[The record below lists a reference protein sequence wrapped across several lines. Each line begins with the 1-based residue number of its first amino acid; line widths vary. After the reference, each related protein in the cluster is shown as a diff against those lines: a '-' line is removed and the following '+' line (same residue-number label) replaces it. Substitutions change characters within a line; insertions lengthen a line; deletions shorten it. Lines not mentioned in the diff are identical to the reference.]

1 MSYFF
6 KVVFKE
12 KLPYDLAPTFRG
24 QFAKYTYK
32 LTIGVQKLN
41 RNTQLL
47 RLPFRVFSLLDFE
60 KYIPRNDLFI
70 YEYSNN
76 VNPSVLGNSSNS
88 INTSATTNR
97 DSSANNIITNSS
109 SKKRNSTL
117 TSMDRMSQ
125 QSDSFEMK
133 TDLDNPFKIEEKS
146 DYENLEYALQVIEDL
161 TAAST
166 TCNYNVT
173 SPDGK
178 IVKITLN
185 KTNYK
190 VGDKIVAF
198 LDFSDAQVSCVE
210 VII

>member
-1 MSYFF
+1 M
-6 KVVFKE
+6 
-12 KLPYDLAPTFRG
+12 
-24 QFAKYTYK
+24 
-32 LTIGVQKLN
+32 
-41 RNTQLL
+41 
-47 RLPFRVFSLLDFE
+47 PFRVFSLLDFE

-70 YEYSNN
+70 YEYNNN
-76 VNPSVLGNSSNS
+76 VNPSALSNSTNS
-88 INTSATTNR
+88 INTTATSNR
-97 DSSANNIITNSS
+97 DSSINMITNSNN
-109 SKKRNSTL
+109 KKRNSTL

-133 TDLDNPFKIEEKS
+133 SDLDNPFKIEEKS

-161 TAAST
+161 TAVST

-198 LDFSDAQVSCVE
+198 LDFSDAQVACVE
-210 VII
+210 VTNFN

>member
-1 MSYFF
+1 
-6 KVVFKE
+6 
-12 KLPYDLAPTFRG
+12 
-24 QFAKYTYK
+24 
-32 LTIGVQKLN
+32 
-41 RNTQLL
+41 
-47 RLPFRVFSLLDFE
+47 LPFRVYSLLDFE

-76 VNPSVLGNSSNS
+76 VNPSALGNSTNS
-88 INTSATTNR
+88 INTTTTNNR
-97 DSSANNIITNSS
+97 DISANIITTS
-109 SKKRNSTL
+109 SKKHNSTL
-117 TSMDRMSQ
+117 TSMDRLSQ
-125 QSDSFEMK
+125 QSDSFELK
-133 TDLDNPFKIEEKS
+133 SDLDNPFKIEEKS

-210 VII
+210 VILSIFTLFINIL